1 MSMCPVTHKLM
12 LLTGGKLAIS
22 QFSQKSLLRVWPES
36 CLPTHT
42 QTHTKTHT
50 HSQLLSSDLPHPPI
64 ESENAYVFF
73 FESAL
78 FFTFPP
84 FSLSLFPLVFCIL
97 TPTPQPKLSL
107 IWQLRCADTWQRR
120 NGVKCETRQE
130 WYWDKERIT
139 GWSGGRSLI

>member
-22 QFSQKSLLRVWPES
+22 QFSQQSLLRVWPES

-42 QTHTKTHT
+42 NTHKLTYT

-78 FFTFPP
+78 FFSFPP
-84 FSLSLFPLVFCIL
+84 FSLSFSLSSGLLHFDPH
-97 TPTPQPKLSL
+97 PTAQTKS
-107 IWQLRCADTWQRR
+107 QLRCADTWQRR
-120 NGVKCETRQE
+120 NGVKCEARQE